1 MPKPLRSD
9 DPNPQPVQ
17 FSHFGVLNDGSR
29 SKGATVSA
37 IVINCT
43 IAALILI
50 LGMVVKTN
58 PIVAKKLTELTLP
71 PEPPAQPAPKPPPP
85 PPPPKIKMPPPP
97 KIETPKIKMPEPV
110 KVPEIKPVEVPTP
123 KPVVMAPAPP
133 KKVVPP
139 PAPVK
144 VNLGQAMAASVPNH
158 DANPT
163 AVRLGQATN
172 PMKPLTGPAVSPVNM
187 GAAGMP
193 GMNASNTGNGPHAVS
208 VNMGSGSRDGRM
220 DGRDNAAHAVQ
231 GVKLGVPGGTGP
243 MNSKN
248 YSNAP
253 VNVQL
258 QTQMQPQAVRPQV
271 QQTTLASAPKVTYKP
286 TPVYTEEAKAMHL
299 EGNVSLRIRV
309 TASGQVQVLGVVHGL
324 GHGLDQSAIQA
335 TEATRF
341 KPALDN
347 TGHAIDWEGVVL
359 VNFQMS

>member
-17 FSHFGVLNDGSR
+17 FKHFGVLNDGTR

-43 IAALILI
+43 IAALVLI
-50 LGMVVKTN
+50 LGMIVKTN

-71 PEPPAQPAPKPPPP
+71 PEPKVQPAPKPPPP
-85 PPPPKIKMPPPP
+85 PPPPKVKMPPPP
-97 KIETPKIKMPEPV
+97 KIETPKIKMPDPI
-110 KVPEIKPVEVPTP
+110 KVPEIKPVVAPAP
-123 KPVVMAPAPP
+123 KPVIEPPAP
-133 KKVVPP
+133 KKVTPP

-144 VNLGQAMAASVPNH
+144 VNLGVATAASVPNH

-163 AVRLGQATN
+163 AVRLGQSTN
-172 PMKPLTGPAVSPVNM
+172 PLKPLTGPAVSPINM

-193 GMNASNTGNGPHAVS
+193 GMDKGNTGNGPRAVS
-208 VNMGSGSRDGRM
+208 VNMGSGAPNGKM
-220 DGRDNAAHAVQ
+220 GGHDNAPTAINGSAF
-231 GVKLGVPGGTGP
+231 GVAGGTGH
-243 MNSKN
+243 
-248 YSNAP
+248 ARAVGP
-253 VNVQL
+253 VQVAIQPQVQ
-258 QTQMQPQAVRPQV
+258 QVQAVRPQV
-271 QQTTLASAPKVTYKP
+271 QQQTMASAPKVTYKP

-309 TASGQVQVLGVVHGL
+309 TANGAVQVLGVVHGL

-341 KPALDN
+341 KPALDQQ
-347 TGHAIDWEGVVL
+347 GHAIDWEGVVL

>member
-17 FSHFGVLNDGSR
+17 FAHFGVLNDGTR
-29 SKGATVSA
+29 SKGATVTA
-37 IVINCT
+37 VIINCT

-71 PEPPAQPAPKPPPP
+71 PEPKVQPAPKPPPP
-85 PPPPKIKMPPPP
+85 PPPPKIKLPPPP
-97 KIETPKIKMPEPV
+97 KIETPKIKLPDPI
-110 KVPEIKPVEVPTP
+110 KVPEIKPVALPPTP
-123 KPVVMAPAPP
+123 KPMIEPPAA
-133 KKVVPP
+133 KKVTPP

-144 VNLGQAMAASVPNH
+144 VNLGTAMAASVPNH

-163 AVRLGQATN
+163 AVRLGSATN

-187 GAAGMP
+187 GSAGMP
-193 GMNASNTGNGPHAVS
+193 GMDRSNTGNGARAVA
-208 VNMGSGSRDGRM
+208 VNMGSGAPNGKM
-220 DGRDNAAHAVQ
+220 GGTANAPRAIAGLGT
-231 GVKLGVPGGTGP
+231 GVTGGTGRGP
-243 MNSKN
+243 
-248 YSNAP
+248 AGP
-253 VNVQL
+253 VAVAIQP
-258 QTQMQPQAVRPQV
+258 QMQQQQVARPQV
-271 QQTTLASAPKVTYKP
+271 QQSSLASAPKVTYKP

-309 TASGQVQVLGVVHGL
+309 NASGAVQVLGVVHGL

-341 KPALDN
+341 KPALD
-347 TGHAIDWEGVVL
+347 TAGHAIDWEGVVL

>member
-17 FSHFGVLNDGSR
+17 FTHFGVLNDGTR
-29 SKGATVSA
+29 SKGATVTA
-37 IVINCT
+37 VIINCT

-50 LGMVVKTN
+50 LGMIAKTN
-58 PIVAKKLTELTLP
+58 PIVAKRLTELTLP
-71 PEPPAQPAPKPPPP
+71 PQPKVEPAPKPPPP
-85 PPPPKIKMPPPP
+85 PPPPKIKLPPPP
-97 KIETPKIKMPEPV
+97 KIETPKIKVPEI
-110 KVPEIKPVEVPTP
+110 KVPEIKPVALPPTP
-123 KPVVMAPAPP
+123 KPMIEQPAP
-133 KKVVPP
+133 KKVTPP

-144 VNLGQAMAASVPNH
+144 VNLGTAMAASVPNH

-163 AVRLGQATN
+163 AVRLGSSTN
-172 PMKPLTGPAVSPVNM
+172 PLKPLTGPAVSPVNM

-208 VNMGSGSRDGRM
+208 VSMGSGSPNGKM
-220 DGRDNAAHAVQ
+220 GGRDNAVRAVAGLGT
-231 GVKLGVPGGTGP
+231 GVTGGTGH
-243 MNSKN
+243 
-248 YSNAP
+248 AP
-253 VNVQL
+253 AGPVAVAITPPVQ
-258 QTQMQPQAVRPQV
+258 QQQVARPQV
-271 QQTTLASAPKVTYKP
+271 QQSTLASAPKVTYKP

-309 TASGQVQVLGVVHGL
+309 NANGAVQVLGVVHGL

-347 TGHAIDWEGVVL
+347 AGHAIDWEGVVL

>member
-17 FSHFGVLNDGSR
+17 FKHFGVLNDGAR

-43 IAALILI
+43 IAALVLI
-50 LGMVVKTN
+50 LGMIVKTN

-71 PEPPAQPAPKPPPP
+71 PEPKVQPAPKPPPP
-85 PPPPKIKMPPPP
+85 PPPPKVKMPPPP
-97 KIETPKIKMPEPV
+97 KIEPPKIKVPEL
-110 KVPEIKPVEVPTP
+110 KVPEIKPVVTPPTP
-123 KPVVMAPAPP
+123 KPMIEPPAA

-163 AVRLGQATN
+163 AVRLGSATN

-193 GMNASNTGNGPHAVS
+193 GMDKGNTGNGPRAVNVS
-208 VNMGSGSRDGRM
+208 MGSGAPNGKM
-220 DGRDNAAHAVQ
+220 GGTANAPRAIAGLGT
-231 GVKLGVPGGTGP
+231 GVTGGTGRGP
-243 MNSKN
+243 
-248 YSNAP
+248 AGP
-253 VNVQL
+253 VAVAIQP
-258 QTQMQPQAVRPQV
+258 QMQQQQVAKPVV
-271 QQTTLASAPKVTYKP
+271 QQQTLASAPKVTYKP

-309 TASGQVQVLGVVHGL
+309 TANGAVQVLGVVHGL

-341 KPALDN
+341 KPALDQS
-347 TGHAIDWEGVVL
+347 GHAIDWEGVVL

>member
-17 FSHFGVLNDGSR
+17 FTHFGVLNDGTR
-29 SKGATVSA
+29 SKGATVTA
-37 IVINCT
+37 IIINCAV
-43 IAALILI
+43 AALVVI
-50 LGMVVKTN
+50 LGMVIKTN
-58 PIVAKKLTELTLP
+58 PIVAKRVTELMLP
-71 PEPPAQPAPKPPPP
+71 PQPKVEPAPKPPPP
-85 PPPPKIKMPPPP
+85 APPPKIKMPPPP
-97 KIETPKIKMPEPV
+97 KIEAPKIKMPDPV
-110 KVPEIKPVEVPTP
+110 KVPEIKPVEVPVP

-133 KKVVPP
+133 KRVTPP

-144 VNLGQAMAASVPNH
+144 VNLGQAIPASVPNH

-163 AVRLGQATN
+163 AVRLGQSTN
-172 PMKPLTGPAVSPVNM
+172 PLKPLTGPAVSPVNM

-193 GMNASNTGNGPHAVS
+193 GMRASNTGNGARAVA
-208 VNMGSGSRDGRM
+208 VNMGSGSPNGSM
-220 DGRDNAAHAVQ
+220 NGRDNAARPVQ

-243 MNSKN
+243 MNSRN

-253 VNVQL
+253 VQVQL
-258 QTQMQPQAVRPQV
+258 QTAQRIEPAHPQV
-271 QQTTLASAPKVTYKP
+271 QQSTLASAPKVTYKP
-286 TPVYTEEAKAMHL
+286 TPVYTQEAKAMHL

-309 TASGQVQVLGVVHGL
+309 TASGAVQVLGVVHGL

-347 TGHAIDWEGVVL
+347 AGRAIDWEGVVL

>member
-17 FSHFGVLNDGSR
+17 FAHFGVLNDGTR

-58 PIVAKKLTELTLP
+58 PLVAKKLTELTLP

-85 PPPPKIKMPPPP
+85 PPPPKVKMPPPP
-97 KIETPKIKMPEPV
+97 KIEAPKIKVPDVV
-110 KVPEIKPVEVPTP
+110 KVPEIKPVALPPTP
-123 KPVVMAPAPP
+123 KPMIEQPAP
-133 KKVVPP
+133 KKVTPP

-172 PMKPLTGPAVSPVNM
+172 PMKPLTGPAVSPINM

-193 GMNASNTGNGPHAVS
+193 GMDKGNTGNGPRAVS
-208 VNMGSGSRDGRM
+208 VSMGSGAPNGKM
-220 DGRDNAAHAVQ
+220 GGTANAPRAIAGLGT
-231 GVKLGVPGGTGP
+231 GVTGGTGH
-243 MNSKN
+243 
-248 YSNAP
+248 AP
-253 VNVQL
+253 AGPVAVAIQP
-258 QTQMQPQAVRPQV
+258 QMQQQQVVRPQV
-271 QQTTLASAPKVTYKP
+271 QQATLASAPKVTYKP

-309 TASGQVQVLGVVHGL
+309 TANGAVQVLGVVHGL

-347 TGHAIDWEGVVL
+347 SGHAIDWEGVVL

>member
-17 FSHFGVLNDGSR
+17 FAHFGVLNDGTR

-58 PIVAKKLTELTLP
+58 PLVAKKLTELTLP

-85 PPPPKIKMPPPP
+85 PPPPKVKMPPPP
-97 KIETPKIKMPEPV
+97 KIEAPKIKVPDVV
-110 KVPEIKPVEVPTP
+110 KVPEIKPVALPPTP
-123 KPVVMAPAPP
+123 KPMIEQPAP
-133 KKVVPP
+133 KKVTPP

-172 PMKPLTGPAVSPVNM
+172 PMKPLTGPAVSPINM

-193 GMNASNTGNGPHAVS
+193 GMDKGNTGNGPRAVS
-208 VNMGSGSRDGRM
+208 VSMGSGAPNGKM
-220 DGRDNAAHAVQ
+220 GGTANAPRAIAGLGT
-231 GVKLGVPGGTGP
+231 GVTGGTGH
-243 MNSKN
+243 
-248 YSNAP
+248 AP
-253 VNVQL
+253 AGPVAVAIQP
-258 QTQMQPQAVRPQV
+258 QMQQQQVVRPQV
-271 QQTTLASAPKVTYKP
+271 QQATLASAPKVTYKP
-286 TPVYTEEAKAMHL
+286 TPVYTE
-299 EGNVSLRIRV
+299 
-309 TASGQVQVLGVVHGL
+309 
-324 GHGLDQSAIQA
+324 
-335 TEATRF
+335 
-341 KPALDN
+341 
-347 TGHAIDWEGVVL
+347 
-359 VNFQMS
+359 

>member
-17 FSHFGVLNDGSR
+17 FAHFGVLNDGTR
-29 SKGATVSA
+29 SKGATVTA

-43 IAALILI
+43 ILAVILI
-50 LGMVVKTN
+50 LGMIVKTN
-58 PIVAKKLTELTLP
+58 PIMAKKLAELTLP
-71 PEPPAQPAPKPPPP
+71 PQPPKVAPVPKPPPP
-85 PPPPKIKMPPPP
+85 PPVKLPPPP
-97 KIETPKIKMPEPV
+97 KVQMPKIKMPEPV
-110 KVPEIKPVEVPTP
+110 KLPDIKPIEVPVP

-133 KKVVPP
+133 KRVIPP

-144 VNLGQAMAASVPNH
+144 VNLGRAMAASVPNH
-158 DANPT
+158 DAHPE
-163 AVRLGQATN
+163 AVRLGQSTN
-172 PMKPLTGPAVSPVNM
+172 PLKPLTGPAVSPINM
-187 GAAGMP
+187 GSAGMA
-193 GMNASNTGNGPHAVS
+193 GMHGAASGARAVA
-208 VNMGSGSRDGRM
+208 VNMGSGSPDGRM
-220 DGRDNAAHAVQ
+220 GGRDNGSHVVR
-231 GVKLGVPGGTGP
+231 GVSLGTPGGRGP
-243 MNSKN
+243 LNSRN

-253 VNVQL
+253 VQVQL
-258 QTQMQPQAVRPQV
+258 QTAQRMEPTHPQI
-271 QQTTLASAPKVTYKP
+271 QQSTLASAPKVTYKP

-309 TASGQVQVLGVVHGL
+309 TANGAVQVLGVVHGL

-347 TGHAIDWEGVVL
+347 SGHAIDWEGVVL

>member
-17 FSHFGVLNDGSR
+17 FKHFGVLNDGTR

-43 IAALILI
+43 IAALVLI
-50 LGMVVKTN
+50 LGMIVKTN

-71 PEPPAQPAPKPPPP
+71 PEPKVQPAPKPPPP
-85 PPPPKIKMPPPP
+85 PPPPKVKMPPPP
-97 KIETPKIKMPEPV
+97 KIEPPKIKVPEI
-110 KVPEIKPVEVPTP
+110 KVPEIKPVVTPPTP
-123 KPVVMAPAPP
+123 KPMIEPPAP
-133 KKVVPP
+133 KKVTPP

-163 AVRLGQATN
+163 AVRLGQSTN
-172 PMKPLTGPAVSPVNM
+172 PLKPLTGAAVSPVNM

-193 GMNASNTGNGPHAVS
+193 GMDKGNTGNGPHAVS
-208 VNMGSGSRDGRM
+208 VNMGSGAPNGKM
-220 DGRDNAAHAVQ
+220 GGTANAPRAVAGLGT
-231 GVKLGVPGGTGP
+231 GVTGGTGR
-243 MNSKN
+243 
-248 YSNAP
+248 AP
-253 VNVQL
+253 AGPVAVAM
-258 QTQMQPQAVRPQV
+258 TPQIQQVPVARPQV
-271 QQTTLASAPKVTYKP
+271 QQQTLASAPKVTYKP

-309 TASGQVQVLGVVHGL
+309 TANGAVQVLGVVHGL

-341 KPALDN
+341 KPALDQE
-347 TGHAIDWEGVVL
+347 GHAIDWEGVVL

>member
-17 FSHFGVLNDGSR
+17 FAHFGVLNDGTR
-29 SKGATVSA
+29 SKGATVTA
-37 IVINCT
+37 IIVNCT
-43 IAALILI
+43 IAALVVI
-50 LGMVVKTN
+50 LGMVIKTN
-58 PIVAKKLTELTLP
+58 PIVAKRVTELMLP
-71 PEPPAQPAPKPPPP
+71 PQPKVEPAPKPPPP

-110 KVPEIKPVEVPTP
+110 KLPEIKPVAVESP
-123 KPVVMAPAPP
+123 KPVIMPPAP
-133 KKVVPP
+133 KKVTPP

-144 VNLGQAMAASVPNH
+144 VNLGVAMAASVPNH

-163 AVRLGQATN
+163 AVRLGSSTN
-172 PMKPLTGPAVSPVNM
+172 PLKPLTGPAVSPVNM

-193 GMNASNTGNGPHAVS
+193 GMNKGNTGNGPHAVS
-208 VNMGSGSRDGRM
+208 VSMGSGSPDGRM
-220 DGRDNAAHAVQ
+220 GGHDNAVRAVS
-231 GVKLGVPGGTGP
+231 GSAFGVPGGTGHARP
-243 MNSKN
+243 
-248 YSNAP
+248 AGP
-253 VNVQL
+253 VQVAI
-258 QTQMQPQAVRPQV
+258 QTQMQPAQVARPQV
-271 QQTTLASAPKVTYKP
+271 QQSSLASAPKVTYKP

-309 TASGQVQVLGVVHGL
+309 TASGAVQVLGVVHGL

-341 KPALDN
+341 KPALD
-347 TGHAIDWEGVVL
+347 TSGRAIDWEGVVL

>member
-17 FSHFGVLNDGSR
+17 FAHFGVLNDGTR
-29 SKGATVSA
+29 SKGATVTA
-37 IVINCT
+37 IIVNCT
-43 IAALILI
+43 LAALILI
-50 LGMVVKTN
+50 LGMIVKTN

-71 PEPPAQPAPKPPPP
+71 AQPPKVVPAPKPPPP
-85 PPPPKIKMPPPP
+85 PPVKLPPPP
-97 KIETPKIKMPEPV
+97 KIQPPKIKMPEPV
-110 KVPEIKPVEVPTP
+110 KLPDIKPVEVPTP

-133 KKVVPP
+133 KKVTPP

-144 VNLGQAMAASVPNH
+144 VNLGQAMAASVKNN
-158 DANPT
+158 DAHPT
-163 AVRLGQATN
+163 AVRLGESTN
-172 PMKPLTGPAVSPVNM
+172 PLKPLTGPAVSPINM
-187 GAAGMP
+187 GAAGMR
-193 GMNASNTGNGPHAVS
+193 GMPASNTGNGPAAVK
-208 VNMGSGSRDGRM
+208 VALGSGSPNGSM
-220 DGRDNAAHAVQ
+220 NGRDNAAHAVQ

-243 MNSKN
+243 LNSRN

-253 VNVQL
+253 VQVQL
-258 QTQMQPQAVRPQV
+258 QTQQRMEPTHPQI
-271 QQTTLASAPKVTYKP
+271 QQSTLASAPKVTYKP
-286 TPVYTEEAKAMHL
+286 TPVYTQEAKAMHL

-309 TASGQVQVLGVVHGL
+309 TASGGVQVLGVVHGL

-347 TGHAIDWEGVVL
+347 SGRAIDWEGVVL

>member
-17 FSHFGVLNDGSR
+17 FAHFGVLNDGSR
-29 SKGATVSA
+29 SKGATVTA
-37 IVINCT
+37 IAINCT
-43 IAALILI
+43 ILAVILI
-50 LGMVVKTN
+50 LGMIVKTN
-58 PIVAKKLTELTLP
+58 PIVAKKLTELTLAPKP
-71 PEPPAQPAPKPPPP
+71 PEVKPAPKPPP

-97 KIETPKIKMPEPV
+97 KIEAPKIKMPEPV
-110 KVPEIKPVEVPTP
+110 KLPEIKPIVAAVP
-123 KPVVMAPAPP
+123 KPVIEPPAP
-133 KKVVPP
+133 KKVSPP

-144 VNLGQAMAASVPNH
+144 VNLGVAMAAAVPNH

-172 PMKPLTGPAVSPVNM
+172 PLKPLTGPAVSPINM

-193 GMNASNTGNGPHAVS
+193 GMNRSNTGSGPVKVS
-208 VNMGSGSRDGRM
+208 MGSGSPDGRI
-220 DGRDNAAHAVQ
+220 GGHDNAVRAVAGLGT
-231 GVKLGVPGGTGP
+231 GVTGGTGHARAAGP
-243 MNSKN
+243 VQVAI
-248 YSNAP
+248 AP
-253 VNVQL
+253 QVREAA
-258 QTQMQPQAVRPQV
+258 AVRPV
-271 QQTTLASAPKVTYKP
+271 QQSTLASAPKVTYKP

-309 TASGQVQVLGVVHGL
+309 TTTGAVQVLGVVHGL

-341 KPALDN
+341 KPALD
-347 TGHAIDWEGVVL
+347 TSGQPVDWEGVVL

>member
-17 FSHFGVLNDGSR
+17 FAHFGVLNDGTR
-29 SKGATVSA
+29 SKGATVTA
-37 IVINCT
+37 IVINCI
-43 IAALILI
+43 IAAMILI

-58 PIVAKKLTELTLP
+58 PLVAKKLAELTLP
-71 PEPPAQPAPKPPPP
+71 PEPPKAAPVPKPPPP
-85 PPPPKIKMPPPP
+85 PPVKMPPPP
-97 KIETPKIKMPEPV
+97 KIQAPKIKMPEPV
-110 KVPEIKPVEVPTP
+110 KLPDIKPVEVPTP

-133 KKVVPP
+133 KRVVPP

-158 DANPT
+158 DAHPE
-163 AVRLGQATN
+163 AVHLGEATN
-172 PMKPLTGPAVSPVNM
+172 PMKSLTGPAVSPVNM
-187 GAAGMP
+187 GSAGAANMHG
-193 GMNASNTGNGPHAVS
+193 AGNGPRAVA
-208 VNMGSGSRDGRM
+208 VNMGSGSPEGRM
-220 DGRDNAAHAVQ
+220 GGRDNGAHAIS
-231 GVKLGVPGGTGP
+231 GSAFGCSGCTGP
-243 MNSKN
+243 KNSRN
-248 YSNAP
+248 YANAP
-253 VNVQL
+253 VQVQM
-258 QTQMQPQAVRPQV
+258 QTQMHPQEVHPQV
-271 QQTTLASAPKVTYKP
+271 AQSTLASAPKVTYKP

-309 TASGQVQVLGVVHGL
+309 TASGAVQVLGVVHGL

-347 TGHAIDWEGVVL
+347 SGHAIDWEGVVL